1 MAPDWLGFG
10 LVFFLIAVSFNFCN
24 FIGVTLRVCCQRFVA
39 GCAWDRC
46 PFCTGKISDLLVG
59 CRLLRL
65 TLAPAEVNRRRFS
78 DSRGIKMEPAV
89 RLVLVTGSLLL
100 VEKS

>member
-1 MAPDWLGFG
+1 M
-10 LVFFLIAVSFNFCN
+10 
-24 FIGVTLRVCCQRFVA
+24 
-39 GCAWDRC
+39 
-46 PFCTGKISDLLVG
+46 GKISDLLAG

-89 RLVLVTGSLLL
+89 RLILVTSPLLL

>member
-1 MAPDWLGFG
+1 M
-10 LVFFLIAVSFNFCN
+10 
-24 FIGVTLRVCCQRFVA
+24 T

-46 PFCTGKISDLLVG
+46 PFFTGKISDLLVG
-59 CRLLRL
+59 CHLLRL

-89 RLVLVTGSLLL
+89 KLILVTSSLLL

>member
-1 MAPDWLGFG
+1 MD
-10 LVFFLIAVSFNFCN
+10 
-24 FIGVTLRVCCQRFVA
+24 
-39 GCAWDRC
+39 
-46 PFCTGKISDLLVG
+46 KISDFLAG

-89 RLVLVTGSLLL
+89 RLILVIGSLLL
-100 VEKS
+100 VEKR